1 MIIGGSL
8 GSAVINQSV
17 REALPKLLDDFQ
29 IVHICGKDKI
39 DNLLLKTPGYK
50 QFEYVK
56 DDLKDIFAMADIVVS
71 RAGAN
76 AICELLALKKPNLLI
91 PLSAGASRGDQI
103 LNANSFKEHGY
114 SMVLTEEDMN
124 KDTLLA
130 AVRKLYADRHQYII
144 NMEKSEQQ
152 DSIDKIMNLIKDNS
166 K

>member
-103 LNANSFKEHGY
+103 LNARSFEAQGF
-114 SMVLTEEDMN
+114 SMVIDEDYLSP
-124 KDTLLA
+124 DLLIEKVHA
-130 AVRKLYADRHQYII
+130 LYGSRQTYIDAMGKSRQTNAIPSILEII
-144 NMEKSEQQ
+144 NE
-152 DSIDKIMNLIKDNS
+152 ITG
-166 K
+166 